1 MANFSSG
8 NTQKRREEIK
18 YNGMKFQDFLN
29 DLINERNLFK
39 QDIAN
44 LTKNSRKSITEWTT
58 GLSIPSPANFQN
70 ILNVLAPTTSVE
82 ERNKYIAK
90 QRALRKETSISQ
102 RTRTFT
108 IQSARNTSMRKNF

>member
-1 MANFSSG
+1 MANFSTG

-82 ERNKYIAK
+82 ERNRYISTNTSIYESIRTQYLIAK
-90 QRALRKETSISQ
+90 KLLNEQKKRGL
-102 RTRTFT
+102 
-108 IQSARNTSMRKNF
+108 

>member
-1 MANFSSG
+1 MANFSTG

-70 ILNVLAPTTSVE
+70 ILNVLAPTNNVE
-82 ERNKYIAK
+82 ERNRYISTNTSIYESIRTQYLIAK
-90 QRALRKETSISQ
+90 KLLNEQKKRGL
-102 RTRTFT
+102 
-108 IQSARNTSMRKNF
+108 